1 MWIGLGAIYM
11 RGLTLLEMVIAVA
24 IMAILFSALL
34 PHFTT
39 IDRSWDSRC
48 ASAQTVQSGRVL
60 LDFLSRNLV
69 KASRIVSVSD
79 PTETHGYIEFEDN
92 TGTIFRCDISDES
105 NIQYGPVGNL
115 TDLAGP
121 ASRLQFLCFSAYD
134 FETRITNA
142 RQIRFVKVL
151 MTLLDS
157 VEGNK
162 EKTFVTQAY
171 LRSGVP
177 TEFAH
182 WKFDEEDG
190 MTAED
195 SAGDFDGHLRQGP
208 KWQPKA
214 GVLGGAIKF
223 DGKNDYVEVPPLNLN
238 TNSATITAW
247 VKRDASQDSFAGLV
261 FSRAGSTIAGLDF
274 GSSPEL
280 RYHWNDDPATWDWHS
295 TLVLPGNQWAFVAL
309 VVEPDKAVIYEGIK
323 STGLDWATNYV
334 NHEIEEFDN
343 VLVIGCDPQG
353 GRYFKGLMDDVRI
366 YDYALS
372 PEEIESIFT
381 GKQALFP

>member
-1 MWIGLGAIYM
+1 M

-60 LDFLSRNLV
+60 LDFLNRNLV
-69 KASRIVSVSD
+69 KANRIIAVSD
-79 PTETHGYIEFEDN
+79 PTETNGYIEFEDN
-92 TGTIFRCDISDES
+92 SGTIFRCDINDEG

-115 TDLAGP
+115 SDLAGP

-134 FETRITNA
+134 LETRITNG

-182 WKFDEEDG
+182 WKLDEDKG
-190 MTAED
+190 MIAED
-195 SAGDFDGHLRQGP
+195 SAGDFDGLLRQGP
-208 KWQPKA
+208 KWQSK
-214 GVLGGAIKF
+214 GGIVGGCLKF
-223 DGKNDYVEVPPLNLN
+223 DGKNDYVEGPPLNIV
-238 TNSATITAW
+238 TNEFTICAW
-247 VKRDASQDSFAGLV
+247 IKRDKDQDYYAGIV
-261 FSRAGSTIAGLDF
+261 FCRDSTSTTCAGIDLAA
-274 GSSPEL
+274 SPEL
-280 RYHWNDDPATWDWHS
+280 RYHWNDDPATWCWHS
-295 TLVLPGNQWAFVAL
+295 TMVLPGNQWAFVAL

-353 GRYFKGLMDDVRI
+353 GRYFKGMMDDVRI

-372 PEEIESIFT
+372 AEEIANIFT
-381 GKQALFP
+381 GKQTLFP